1 MRIGIFGDIHANL
14 VALDAVLAQLAA
26 DRPDHLIC
34 LGDVAITGP
43 HPHEVVE
50 RLRALHCPVVRG
62 NWDDWALQVR
72 DGSRPYGACR
82 PVDRWC
88 AEQLT
93 PEDLAFFR
101 SFPAT
106 VSLDLPDG
114 TQMLC
119 YHGSP
124 RDYNE
129 IIDAGTPY
137 QLLDQMVEGR
147 RTGILAGGHTHM
159 AMLRRHGDALV
170 INPGS
175 IAENWNFSAWPDRRF
190 NPHAEYALIEH
201 TEGDLRVTFRRV
213 AYDVEAVIA
222 TAHAREMPGATEWA
236 ATWLRST
243 LS

>member
-1 MRIGIFGDIHANL
+1 
-14 VALDAVLAQLAA
+14 VLAQLAA
-26 DRPDHLIC
+26 DQPDYLVC

-50 RLRALHCPVVRG
+50 RLRALNCPVVRG
-62 NWDDWALQVR
+62 NWDDWALRVR
-72 DGSRPYGACR
+72 DGSRSYADCR

-88 AEQLT
+88 AERLT
-93 PEDLAFFR
+93 AADLAFLR
-101 SFPAT
+101 TFPAT
-106 VSLDLPDG
+106 FALDLPDG

-129 IIDAGTPY
+129 VIGAATSHE
-137 QLLDQMVEGR
+137 LLDQMVEGR

-159 AMLRRHGDALV
+159 AMLRRHGEALV

-175 IAENWNFSAWPDRRF
+175 ISENWNFSAWPEHRRF

-201 TEGDLRVTFRRV
+201 EHGTMRVTFRRV
-213 AYDVEAVIA
+213 AYDVDAVIA
-222 TAHAREMPGATEWA
+222 AAYANDMPGADEWA
-236 ATWLRST
+236 ATWVRG
-243 LS
+243 

>member
-1 MRIGIFGDIHANL
+1 VRIGIFGDIHANL
-14 VALDAVLAQLAA
+14 LALDAVLAALAA
-26 DRPDHLIC
+26 DTPDYLIC

-50 RLRALHCPVVRG
+50 RLRDLQCPVVRG

-72 DGSRPYGACR
+72 DGSRPYGASR

-93 PEDLAFFR
+93 PEDLAFFQ

-114 TQMLC
+114 TQLLC
-119 YHGSP
+119 FHGSP

-129 IIDAGTPY
+129 VIDANTPADR
-137 QLLDQMVEGR
+137 LGQMVDGR

-175 IAENWNFSAWPDRRF
+175 IAENWNFSAWPRRRF

-201 TEGDLRVTFRRV
+201 TPGDVRITFRRV

-222 TAHAREMPGATEWA
+222 AAHAREMPGAAEWA

-243 LS
+243 LA